1 LAATTWLS
9 SWERADSQVGNKS
22 ATLASAT
29 AAPVRLPLSLEQQ
42 GYLGL
47 GRSGYGTI
55 ASCSEVT
62 GRLRIGALTD
72 AVREVI
78 GRHEP
83 LRMRL
88 QRDAGEVSQVF
99 LEPGAVRAD
108 WTQADID
115 DDSNLDDYLMA
126 DLVPDRDGA
135 VRLLILND
143 SEDHAYAL
151 ALIDH
156 LACDGWSSR
165 LFLGELW
172 HAYRAIT
179 AGRGPGLPPIS
190 GSYSGFIDRQRA
202 MAKRSERNRGYWEAH
217 AERFACAATGLPQA
231 SGPARDGLGRAD
243 IVAVANR
250 HGVERA
256 RELARALGV
265 SPNTLP
271 LAALVL
277 AAASL
282 ADSDTVGISFAYA
295 GRDRQDLHPLIGV
308 FHRRVPLL
316 ADQVTAGSLGDF
328 VTGLSRSVLD
338 ALRHSRAPYSASE
351 FDAAVQGHRDRPL
364 VDVLYNQVSEFFG
377 QPSGRGSVGVG
388 DDTEVSF
395 PGTHFRPARWHSY
408 QESRLRLVVA
418 GGTRPAMRL
427 IFNEGL
433 VAETQARLLL
443 DRTLA
448 IVESMS
454 PAVAG
459 SPTSRFVS
467 SAIAGGSE

>member
-1 LAATTWLS
+1 VAN
-9 SWERADSQVGNKS
+9 DP
-22 ATLASAT
+22 ATLAPDT

-47 GRSGYGTI
+47 GRNGYGTI

-62 GRLRIGALTD
+62 GRLRIGTLTD

-83 LRMRL
+83 LRMRW

-99 LEPGAVRAD
+99 LEPGVVRAD
-108 WTQADID
+108 WTQADLD
-115 DDSNLDDYLMA
+115 DDSSLDRYLMA
-126 DLVPDRDGA
+126 DLVQERDGA
-135 VRLLILND
+135 LRLLVLND

-156 LACDGWSSR
+156 LACDGWGAQI
-165 LFLGELW
+165 FLGELW
-172 HAYRAIT
+172 HAYRAIS
-179 AGRGPGLPPIS
+179 AGRAPGLAPIS
-190 GSYSGFIDRQRA
+190 ASYSGFIRRQQATAQRSDR
-202 MAKRSERNRGYWEAH
+202 SRGYWEAH
-217 AERFACAATGLPQA
+217 AERFARAATGLPPA
-231 SGPARDGLGRAD
+231 SGPARDGVGRAD
-243 IVAVANR
+243 IVAMASR
-250 HGVERA
+250 HRVERA
-256 RELARALGV
+256 RELARELGV

-282 ADSDTVGISFAYA
+282 ADSDAVGVSFAYA
-295 GRDRQDLHPLIGV
+295 GRDRRDVHPLIGV

-316 ADQVTAGSLGDF
+316 AERVTAGNLGDF
-328 VTGLSRSVLD
+328 ITGLSRTVLD
-338 ALRHSRAPYSASE
+338 ALGRSRAPYSASE
-351 FDAAVQGHRDRPL
+351 FDAAVRGHRDRPL

-377 QPSGRGSVGVG
+377 QPSGQRSLRVG
-388 DDTEVSF
+388 DEAEVSF
-395 PGTHFRPARWHSY
+395 PGMHFRPARWHSY
-408 QESRLRLVVA
+408 QESRLRLIVA
-418 GGTRPAMRL
+418 GGFRPTMRL

-433 VAETQARLLL
+433 VAEATARLLL

-467 SAIAGGSE
+467 SAIARGGE